1 MAMRQTHTDGD
12 AIVASLAH
20 PEVFAV
26 VFDRHFS
33 AIHRYL
39 QRRVGREAA
48 EELAADTFVQ
58 AFVHRATFHPE
69 RDDARPWL
77 FGIATNLLRHHHRRE
92 RRRLQAYARTGR
104 DPLADP
110 GFDAVDARVD
120 AGTAGPA
127 LALALAALA
136 PADRDTLLLA
146 VWAELSYAEVADAL
160 GVPIGTVRSRMHRA
174 RGRLRELLAAS
185 GQSMGEVP
193 DRGGNED
200 G

>member
-1 MAMRQTHTDGD
+1 MATRSWRRWLT
-12 AIVASLAH
+12 
-20 PEVFAV
+20 
-26 VFDRHFS
+26 
-33 AIHRYL
+33 
-39 QRRVGREAA
+39 QRRSPSSSIGTSPRSTGTCGGVGREAA

-92 RRRLQAYARTGR
+92 RRRLLAYARMGR
-104 DPLADP
+104 DLLADP

-136 PADRDTLLLA
+136 PADRDTLLL
-146 VWAELSYAEVADAL
+146 VTWAELSYAEVADAL
-160 GVPIGTVRSRMHRA
+160 SVPIGTVRSRVHRA
-174 RGRLRELLAAS
+174 RARLRELLVAS
-185 GQSMGEVP
+185 GQSMGEVS
-193 DRGGNED
+193 DRGGSDD